1 MSLQPAHDVPLLV
14 SSPNSAS
21 ERRVT
26 PSWSISHLK
35 TRLEPVTGI
44 PASCQKLTLRIGS
57 QAPVPLDAP
66 NEDATLLSSFPLQP
80 YAEIYRTTSFAE
92 RPLTRASSA
101 SFVIFFPTIPTNSA
115 KQVDDTRPAAART
128 DFSDVSAVE
137 KYVMPAD
144 EYETRSDSV
153 LAWKKAQ
160 KLGRFDPN
168 APSIEEQKV
177 KALEREVEERGITVG
192 ARCQLLPA
200 STDGRRGT
208 VSFIGPIPELPPPA
222 GPWIGITLDE
232 PTGKND
238 GSVKGGARYFQ
249 SKPNC
254 GAFVRP
260 EKVEVGDF
268 PEVDEFAEEME
279 EI

>member
-14 SSPNSAS
+14 SSPNTAS

-26 PSWSISHLK
+26 PSWSLAHLK

-57 QAPVPLDAP
+57 QPPVPLDAP
-66 NEDATLLSSFPLQP
+66 DDDATLLSNFPLQP
-80 YAEIYRTTSFAE
+80 YAEIYPRTVASGGTAVDLKIRVSLALRCSG
-92 RPLTRASSA
+92 RPWLNAL
-101 SFVIFFPTIPTNSA
+101 
-115 KQVDDTRPAAART
+115 VDDTRPAGART
-128 DFSDVSAVE
+128 DFTDVSAVE

-144 EYETRSDSV
+144 EYETRNDSV
-153 LAWKKAQ
+153 LAWKRKQ

-168 APSIEEQKV
+168 AGTIEEQKV

-192 ARCQLLPA
+192 SRCQLLPA
-200 STDGRRGT
+200 ATDGRRGT
-208 VSFIGPIPELPPPA
+208 VAFIGPIPELPPPA
-222 GPWIGITLDE
+222 GPWVGITLDE

-238 GSVKGGARYFQ
+238 GSAKGTKYFEC
-249 SKPNC
+249 KPNC
-254 GAFVRP
+254 GVFVRP

>member
-1 MSLQPAHDVPLLV
+1 MSLQPAADVPLLV
-14 SSPNSAS
+14 ASPNSQS

-26 PSWSISHLK
+26 PSWSLAHLK

-44 PASCQKLTLRIGS
+44 PAACQKLTLRIGS
-57 QAPVPLDAP
+57 QAPVPLEAA
-66 NEDATLLSSFPLQP
+66 NEDQTALSSFPLQP
-80 YAEIYRTTSFAE
+80 YAEIY
-92 RPLTRASSA
+92 
-101 SFVIFFPTIPTNSA
+101 
-115 KQVDDTRPAAART
+115 VDDTRPAAART
-128 DFSDVSAVE
+128 DFTDVSSVE
-137 KYVMPAD
+137 KYVMPPE
-144 EYETRSDSV
+144 EYETRKDSV

-177 KALEREVEERGITVG
+177 KALEREVEERVAFVG
-192 ARCQLLPA
+192 P
-200 STDGRRGT
+200 
-208 VSFIGPIPELPPPA
+208 VPELPPPA
-222 GPWIGITLDE
+222 GPWVGVTLDE

-238 GSVKGGARYFQ
+238 GSAKGVRYFQ
-249 SKPNC
+249 CKANC

-268 PEVDEFAEEME
+268 PEIDEFAEEME

>member
-80 YAEIYRTTSFAE
+80 YAEIY
-92 RPLTRASSA
+92 
-101 SFVIFFPTIPTNSA
+101 
-115 KQVDDTRPAAART
+115 VDDTRPAAART

>member
-14 SSPNSAS
+14 SSPNTAS

-26 PSWSISHLK
+26 PSWSLAHLK
-35 TRLEPVTGI
+35 ARLEPVTGI

-57 QAPVPLDAP
+57 QPPVPLDAP
-66 NEDATLLSSFPLQP
+66 DEAATLLSNFPLQP
-80 YAEIYRTTSFAE
+80 YAEIY
-92 RPLTRASSA
+92 
-101 SFVIFFPTIPTNSA
+101 
-115 KQVDDTRPAAART
+115 VDDTRPAGART
-128 DFSDVSAVE
+128 DFTDVSAVE

-144 EYETRSDSV
+144 EYETRNDSV
-153 LAWKKAQ
+153 LAWKRKQ

-168 APSIEEQKV
+168 AGTIEEQKV

-192 ARCQLLPA
+192 SRCQLLPA
-200 STDGRRGT
+200 ATDGRRGT
-208 VSFIGPIPELPPPA
+208 VAFIGPIPELPPPA
-222 GPWIGITLDE
+222 GPWVGITLDE

-238 GSVKGGARYFQ
+238 GSAKGTKYFEC
-249 SKPNC
+249 KPNC
-254 GAFVRP
+254 GVFVRP